1 MEMIAILSVIAV
13 GGYFIYTKKMCCN
26 KPSDT
31 SLPADAQAAQM
42 MNALSS
48 MPAAKVVEMP
58 AMKKPAAKKPA
69 AKKSAAVKAP
79 AKKVTKAPA
88 AKKPAAKAKT
98 SSATKAKK

>member
-26 KPSDT
+26 KRSD
-31 SLPADAQAAQM
+31 DASCSAPQATEM
-42 MNALSS
+42 MTALSS

-58 AMKKPAAKKPA
+58 AIKKPAAKKPA
-69 AKKSAAVKAP
+69 AAKAP

-88 AKKPAAKAKT
+88 VKKPAAKAKAP
-98 SSATKAKK
+98 SATKAKK